1 MSTRILAS
9 CSPGE
14 IRIAVVETGGID
26 PEAGNA
32 GLLDYALYRPAAP
45 DGVGDLH
52 LGRVSAVLPALGGAF
67 VAIGRDSG
75 FLPDKDGA
83 SGHSE
88 GSLIAVRV
96 TRSAQGGKG
105 PRLTALLSPAERE
118 RLARHDGSQ
127 GQIARGPGPLQRL
140 AAAWPD
146 APVECDDAA
155 FAARLHVTLGGRVRT
170 VRQAF
175 DDGVEAAVDGLA
187 QHDVALPGGLRASI
201 HPTPALV
208 AIDMDGAG
216 TSAERR
222 PKQTVQFAANRAAIP
237 ALMHQIR
244 LRNLSGAILLDLAG
258 LASRKRGALAADI
271 ETALARDPL
280 RPRLLG
286 FTALGL
292 AEILRPRIHP
302 PLHELLH
309 SPLGAG
315 LAALRAALAARGP
328 LHTPR
333 RPSIRGGVDVI
344 TALRA
349 DPEALAEFTRRA
361 AVPISLRMD
370 PALGDLSWSIED
382 GSTEHGMIENG

>member
-1 MSTRILAS
+1 M
-9 CSPGE
+9 
-14 IRIAVVETGGID
+14 
-26 PEAGNA
+26 
-32 GLLDYALYRPAAP
+32 LLDYTLYRPGCP

-52 LGRVSAVLPALGGAF
+52 LGRVSARLPALGGAF
-67 VAIGRDSG
+67 VVIGRDSG

-83 SGHSE
+83 SGQSE
-88 GSLIAVRV
+88 GALIAVRV

-105 PRLTALLSPAERE
+105 PRLTALLSAVEQD
-118 RLARHDGSQ
+118 RLARHDGAQ
-127 GQIARGPGPLQRL
+127 GLIARGANPLQRL

-146 APVECDDAA
+146 APIDCDDAPL
-155 FAARLHVTLGGRVRT
+155 AARLHATLGSRART

-175 DDGVEAAVDGLA
+175 DDETEAAVDRLA
-187 QHDVALPGGLRASI
+187 HPDVVLPGGLRASI

-216 TSAERR
+216 SSAERR

-237 ALMHQIR
+237 VLMHQIR

-258 LASRKRGALAADI
+258 LASRKRAALAPDI
-271 ETALARDPL
+271 EAALARDPL

-292 AEILRPRIHP
+292 AEILRPRVHP

-315 LAALRAALAARGP
+315 VAALRAALMARGP
-328 LHTPR
+328 VHTPG
-333 RPSIRGGVDVI
+333 SLAVRGGIALI

-349 DPEALAEFTRRA
+349 DTEALAEFTRRA
-361 AVPISLRMD
+361 GVPICLRMD
-370 PALGDLSWSIED
+370 PTLRDLSWCIEN
-382 GSTEHGMIENG
+382 GSMEHGMIENG

>member
-1 MSTRILAS
+1 MSVRILAS

-14 IRIAVVETGGID
+14 VRIAVVGAGDID
-26 PEAGNA
+26 MQADQA
-32 GLLDYALYRPAAP
+32 TLLDYALYRPGAP

-52 LGRVSAVLPALGGAF
+52 LGRVTAVLPALGGAF

-83 SGHSE
+83 SGHGE

-118 RLARHDGSQ
+118 RLARHDGDQ
-127 GQIARGPGPLQRL
+127 GLIARGPGPLPRL

-146 APVECDDAA
+146 APVACDDAA
-155 FAARLHVTLGGRVRT
+155 FAARLHPTLGDRIRT
-170 VRQAF
+170 VPQAF
-175 DDGVEAAVDGLA
+175 DDALEAAVDALA
-187 QHDVALPGGLRASI
+187 RPDVALPGGLRASI

-208 AIDMDGAG
+208 AIDMDGAA

-237 ALMHQIR
+237 ALMQQIR

-271 ETALARDPL
+271 EAALARDPL

-302 PLHELLH
+302 PLHELLR
-309 SPLGAG
+309 SPLGIG
-315 LAALRAALAARGP
+315 LAALRAALAERGP
-328 LHTPR
+328 LHTPH
-333 RPSIRGGVDVI
+333 RPSIRGGVGVI

-349 DPEALAEFTRRA
+349 DPDALADFTRRA
-361 AVPISLRMD
+361 AVPISLQMD
-370 PALGDLSWSIED
+370 PALGDLSWSIGD
-382 GSTEHGMIENG
+382 GSAEHGMIENG

>member
-1 MSTRILAS
+1 MSLRILAS
-9 CSPGE
+9 CGPGE
-14 IRIAVVETGGID
+14 VRIAVVEDGS
-26 PEAGNA
+26 
-32 GLLDYALYRPAAP
+32 LLDYALYRPGSP

-52 LGRVSAVLPALGGAF
+52 LGRIVAVLPALGGAF

-83 SGHSE
+83 SGQHE
-88 GSLIAVRV
+88 GALVAVRV

-105 PRLTALLSPAERE
+105 PRLTARLFAAERD
-118 RLARHDGSQ
+118 RLARHG
-127 GQIARGPGPLQRL
+127 GEPGLVARGPGPLQRF

-146 APVECDDAA
+146 APIDCDDASL
-155 FAARLHVTLGGRVRT
+155 AARLHATLGGRLRV
-170 VRQAF
+170 VPQAF
-175 DDGVEAAVDGLA
+175 DDGLEAAAADLA
-187 QHDVALPGGLRASI
+187 RREVALPGGLQASI

-237 ALMHQIR
+237 ALMQQIR

-258 LASRKRGALAADI
+258 LASRKRAALAPDI
-271 ETALARDPL
+271 EAALARDPL

-309 SPLGAG
+309 SPSGAG
-315 LAALRAALAARGP
+315 YAALRAALAARGP

-333 RPSIRGGVDVI
+333 SPAIRAGIAVI
-344 TALRA
+344 TALRSDA
-349 DPEALAEFTRRA
+349 EALAEFTRRA

-370 PALGDLSWSIED
+370 PTLDGLSWSIEN
-382 GSTEHGMIENG
+382 GSIEGGTSENG